1 MNELQSAYEATLQV
15 IASASSKSLLDY
27 L

>member
-15 IASASSKSLLDY
+15 IGSASSKSLLDY